1 MGSTPARGTYSLHGR
16 GIVKL
21 VEYYVVTVK
30 TWVRVPLPALIGG
43 NVPIRRKYLPGNPH
57 KAGVLM

>member
-1 MGSTPARGTYSLHGR
+1 MWVQLLQEALYTHKL

-30 TWVRVPLPALIGG
+30 TGVRVPLPALFQAD
-43 NVPIRRKYLPGNPH
+43 V
-57 KAGVLM
+57 A